1 MKIISQRLSIIDF
14 IRHPQILNDQ
24 TMSLGQSAFLKST
37 YGLPLSEAE
46 LEMFCR
52 GTGREIY
59 VPREQR
65 LISLVGGRRGGKT
78 GKIAARSALFEACR
92 DHQIPRGERAY
103 VLLVAP
109 VIAQAKIAFDYILK
123 DIYSSPLLSSKIAK
137 VGRNEIEL
145 KNGIIIGCY
154 ACSRITVRGRAAV
167 AIVCDEICFWRNEVT
182 SVACDEEVLAAL
194 RPSMATFPTSKL
206 IKIST
211 PNVKHGVMW
220 DEFQRRGELDH
231 PVWQL
236 SSQELNPTISTE
248 FLESERKHSPED
260 YKREYLAEFVDSV
273 VSWIEPEVLAR
284 CVIKARKEL
293 PPVPGAT
300 YAAAID
306 PAFKKSD
313 FAMAAAHR
321 ADGGV
326 IVLDCAPFWTG
337 TKQAP
342 LGFQWVCGQVAGILR
357 QFGINVL
364 QGDQFAAVAIKQE
377 FLKLGISYGEF
388 TFNRNNRSQ
397 LFNNLQHVIEQQR
410 IELLDHPEL
419 LRQLRSLEVHRSADG
434 NIDVRPA
441 NGLKDDLAVAVAL
454 CVFEL
459 SQSVYNPAPIPM
471 SLGHVA
477 RSWEGR
483 LANARGGWE
492 AFSVC
497 QIECAKFPKCW
508 DAGQCECCG
517 IERS

>member
-1 MKIISQRLSIIDF
+1 MKIIWKRLNIIDF

-24 TMSLGQSAFLKST
+24 TMSLGQTAFLKVA
-37 YGLPLSEAE
+37 YGLPLSDAE
-46 LEMFCR
+46 LEMFRR

-59 VPREQR
+59 VPLEQR
-65 LISLVGGRRGGKT
+65 LVTLLGGRRGGKT
-78 GKIAARSALFEACR
+78 GKLAARIALYEACR
-92 DHQIPRGERAY
+92 DHRIPRGERAY
-103 VLLVAP
+103 VMLIAP

-123 DIYSSPLLSSKIAK
+123 DLLNSPILSKKIAK
-137 VGRNEIEL
+137 VSRYEIEL
-145 KNGIIIGCY
+145 KNGIIIGVY

-167 AIVCDEICFWRNEVT
+167 VIICDEICFWRNEVT

-211 PNVKHGVMW
+211 PYVKHGVMW
-220 DEFQRRGELDH
+220 EEFQMRGELDH

-248 FLESERKHSPED
+248 DLEAERKRSPKD

-273 VSWIEPEVLAR
+273 VSWIEPEVLDR
-284 CVIKARKEL
+284 CVIKGRKDL
-293 PPVPGAT
+293 PPVAGAA

-306 PAFKKSD
+306 PGFKKSD
-313 FAMAAAHR
+313 FAMAVAHH
-321 ADGGV
+321 ADGGL
-326 IVLDCAPFWTG
+326 IVVDCVPFWTG
-337 TKQAP
+337 TRQAP

-388 TFNRNNRSQ
+388 TLNRNNRTQ
-397 LFNNLQHVIEQQR
+397 LFNNLRHLIEQQR

-419 LRQLRSLEVHRSADG
+419 LRQLRSLEEHRGSDG
-434 NIDVRPA
+434 NIDIRPDH
-441 NGLKDDLAVAVAL
+441 GKDDLTVVIAL
-454 CVFEL
+454 CAFEL
-459 SQSVYNPAPIPM
+459 SQSAFNPAPVPM
-471 SLGHVA
+471 SLGHVT
-477 RSWEGR
+477 RSWEGS
-483 LANARGGWE
+483 LANARRGWDS
-492 AFSVC
+492 FTVV
-497 QIECAKFPKCW
+497 QIDCPKFPKCW
-508 DAGQCECCG
+508 DTGQCECCG